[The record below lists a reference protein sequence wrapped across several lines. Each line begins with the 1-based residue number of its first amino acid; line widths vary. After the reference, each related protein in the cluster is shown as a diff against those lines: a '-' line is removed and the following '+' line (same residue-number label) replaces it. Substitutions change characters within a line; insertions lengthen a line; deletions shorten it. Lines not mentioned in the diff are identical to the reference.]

1 MDRNDMKSKMAH
13 LLTEQRNVNTMDID
27 SKSIIEIIDIIN
39 REDAKVHKAVAR
51 EKRNIARAVKA
62 IVESLKKGGSLY
74 YVGAGTSG
82 RLGVLDAAE
91 CPPTFSADPGMV
103 QGIIAG
109 GYDALVRSIEGAEDR
124 PEDGA
129 KIIRERG
136 ITEKDVV
143 CGIATSSTTSYVRG
157 ALTEA
162 KNIGATTI
170 LLTCNPREKIDLE
183 VDIIIAPLVGPEV
196 ITGSTR
202 MKAGTATKMILNMLT
217 TTSMIKMGKVYGN
230 LMVDLQATNKK
241 LIDRG
246 RRIISTL
253 TGISYEEA
261 AELLE
266 KAKRNVKAAI
276 VMEKSG
282 VSYEE
287 AMERLK
293 KYDGAVRRAIENL

>member
-1 MDRNDMKSKMAH
+1 
-13 LLTEQRNVNTMDID
+13 
-27 SKSIIEIIDIIN
+27 
-39 REDAKVHKAVAR
+39 
-51 EKRNIARAVKA
+51 
-62 IVESLKKGGSLY
+62 
-74 YVGAGTSG
+74 
-82 RLGVLDAAE
+82 
-91 CPPTFSADPGMV
+91 
-103 QGIIAG
+103 
-109 GYDALVRSIEGAEDR
+109 
-124 PEDGA
+124 
-129 KIIRERG
+129 
-136 ITEKDVV
+136 
-143 CGIATSSTTSYVRG
+143 
-157 ALTEA
+157 
-162 KNIGATTI
+162 
-170 LLTCNPREKIDLE
+170 
-183 VDIIIAPLVGPEV
+183 
-196 ITGSTR
+196 
-202 MKAGTATKMILNMLT
+202 MLT

-266 KAKRNVKAAI
+266 KAQRNVKAAI